1 MLITDPLPYAAFIV
15 RHLMRPVGPRFGERH
30 AVAETEEAMDGDRWF
45 WSDDN
50 AKVLEFLSIPSVW
63 WAYPEAVEATFGFLR
78 DLCRGPYVYRRL
90 GAVRLEAVENDG
102 ARARFVHSLM
112 DITCDLPRGVV
123 TVGMRFHDGRTARNV
138 MLTGNYVRFTHAG
151 VDRTLDVEDAIDAW
165 EVRHRGD
172 LLELSHASDLCF
184 AHEGQTL
191 RLGRLVYAY
200 RFDARSTVFRAEVS
214 LDLDPG
220 LTVSDLVLTIA
231 TDELTHGE
239 LGIVYNTVRARQ
251 PGAAPIVAGATEPA
265 EGLLPIR
272 GAPYWSMSR
281 DRFMRGFSPAIHS
294 LPREP
299 GRLSA
304 LSIVA
309 REEGKLHWVV
319 AEHAFPGAHRGGRI
333 SAEETKLLT
342 SGGFY
347 DRVEDM
353 AAIIGAEAA
362 AAPSQPIDLSL
373 SYDYGVE
380 LAAFARRA
388 RMLARAGNAAGPVVE
403 EALGMHD
410 QLLAAYEENMLAPA
424 AADPRAIF
432 SRPLSFVVMGLVD
445 ALAVTGSPRH
455 HEALRRAVDALLTF
469 ERPMRDAAGGEVS
482 VFPMGQGEPP
492 YLDCHAAAVLALAR
506 AATALEDPRI
516 APALDR
522 ALGAYA
528 LGTHAVDLGGPV
540 RQDGVVVDATD
551 ETGGRHAHGSFWNY
565 SAGLSLRGFAA
576 LRRSS
581 RPEVRE
587 VLSRH
592 GERLELF
599 ETLMRRQVARSI
611 RERGD
616 ALEIRTSVP
625 SAESNSETQ
634 PWVAMGIIDD
644 PCDDGPEAP

>member
-1 MLITDPLPYAAFIV
+1 MLTTDPIPYAAFIV
-15 RHLMRPVGPRFGERH
+15 RHLLHPVGPRFGDRQ
-30 AVAETEEAMDGDRWF
+30 AVAETEEMMDGDRWF

-50 AKVLEFLSIPSVW
+50 AKALEFLSLPKVW

-90 GAVRLEAVENDG
+90 GQARLEAVENDG

-112 DITCDLPRGVV
+112 DITCDLPRGIV
-123 TVGMRFHDGRTARNV
+123 TVGVRFHDGRTARNV
-138 MLTGNYVRFTHAG
+138 MLTGNYVRFTYAG
-151 VDRTLDVEDAIDAW
+151 IGHTLDVEDAIGAW
-165 EVRHRGD
+165 EIRHRGD
-172 LLELSHASDLCF
+172 SLELSHASELRF
-184 AHEGQTL
+184 AQHGRDL

-200 RFDARSTVFRAEVS
+200 RFDARSTIFRVEAS

-220 LTVSDLVLTIA
+220 VTVSDLVLTIA
-231 TDELTHGE
+231 ADDLTHGE
-239 LGIVYNTVRARQ
+239 LGMVYNAVRARQ
-251 PGAAPIVAGATEPA
+251 PGAAPMRVGVTEPA
-265 EGLLPIR
+265 EGLLPLA

-294 LPREP
+294 VPREP

-304 LSIVA
+304 LNMVA
-309 REEGKLHWVV
+309 REEGNLHWVA
-319 AEHAFPGAHRGGRI
+319 AEHAFPGERCGGLI

-347 DRVEDM
+347 DRVDDM

-362 AAPSQPIDLSL
+362 APPSQPIDLSL

-380 LAAFARRA
+380 LSAFARRA
-388 RMLARAGNAAGPVVE
+388 RMLARAGEAAAPMVE

-424 AADPRAIF
+424 ETDPRAIF

-455 HEALRRAVDALLTF
+455 REALRRAVDALLTF
-469 ERPMRDAAGGEVS
+469 ERPMKDMVGKPVS
-482 VFPMGQGEPP
+482 VFPMGKGKPP

-506 AATALEDPRI
+506 AATALDDPRI

-522 ALGAYA
+522 ALGTYA

-540 RQDGVVVDATD
+540 KQDGVVIDVHD
-551 ETGGRHAHGSFWNY
+551 EAGNRHTHGSFWNY

-581 RPEVRE
+581 RPELRE
-587 VLSRH
+587 VVARH
-592 GERLELF
+592 KDRVELF

-634 PWVAMGIIDD
+634 PWVAMGIIED
-644 PCDDGPEAP
+644 PCDDGPEAS